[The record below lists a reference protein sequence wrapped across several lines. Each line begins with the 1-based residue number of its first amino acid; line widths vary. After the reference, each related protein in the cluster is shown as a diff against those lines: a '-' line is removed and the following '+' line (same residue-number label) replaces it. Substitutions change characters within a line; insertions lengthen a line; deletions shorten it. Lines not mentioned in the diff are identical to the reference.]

1 MTKAEIKAAF
11 KAEGVQ
17 LGKGSME
24 QVMYEL
30 NWVVKRMAKRCNEGN
45 LKRLTP
51 ELMYV
56 AMGKL
61 SEMG

>member
-30 NWVVKRMAKRCNEGN
+30 SWVVKRMAKRCNEGN